1 MQFFLHIT
9 GLNVI
14 QTTGVKFRFTPARMS
29 CHVLVEGSVLVKNG
43 IKIRLSRLAMT
54 QLAIFPK
61 GVYLGRLHVQ
71 TDFHVNSYYCIV
83 QAEHNA
89 YLRFRHVIQH

>member
-1 MQFFLHIT
+1 VARSDWRNSRGQIKQPPAGARDHANFLHIP

-14 QTTGVKFRFTPARMS
+14 QTTGVKFRFTPAHMY

-54 QLAIFPK
+54 QMPFFLKAFISV
-61 GVYLGRLHVQ
+61 VYMYRP
-71 TDFHVNSYYCIV
+71 TFT
-83 QAEHNA
+83 
-89 YLRFRHVIQH
+89 